1 MSTVH
6 AQGLVPSSRPPPVK
20 VRYRSGIKTN
30 CPLGR
35 DVVRLGRDVVRLGRD
50 VVRLGRDVVR
60 LGRDVVSL

>member
-50 VVRLGRDVVR
+50 VV
-60 LGRDVVSL
+60 SL